1 MFEGF
6 SVIFLTTLVL
16 VLLAVAVIVGLAITR
31 RPADQWQSHLRTQTQ
46 QWSKLE
52 DEGVELDDVHPE
64 DVTLDSMLDA
74 HGTEGS
80 AYLDADHIPGFE
92 HLEDAAEK
100 LEDLQVGD
108 AVKKILRPGEKPGGP
123 ADPWTHGSTEETE
136 LDAWGQPLRMPPPP
150 EDEAPGTTRDD
161 PGTGSEGSGTAR

>member
-6 SVIFLTTLVL
+6 TVIFLTTLVL

-80 AYLDADHIPGFE
+80 AYLDAEHIPGFE
-92 HLEDAAEK
+92 HLEGAAEK
-100 LEDLQVGD
+100 FEDLQVGD
-108 AVKKILRPGEKPGGP
+108 AVKKVLRPGEKPGDRG
-123 ADPWTHGSTEETE
+123 DPWAHGSSEETE
-136 LDAWGQPLRMPPPP
+136 LDASGRPLRMPPPP
-150 EDEAPGTTRDD
+150 GDEPLGTTRDVPD
-161 PGTGSEGSGTAR
+161 TGSESSGTAR

>member
-6 SVIFLTTLVL
+6 SVILLTTLAL

-31 RPADQWQSHLRTQTQ
+31 RPADQWQSHLRNQTQ
-46 QWSKLE
+46 QWTKLE

-64 DVTLDSMLDA
+64 DVSLGSMFDA

-80 AYLDADHIPGFE
+80 AYLDAEHIPGFE
-92 HLEDAAEK
+92 HLEDAAVR

-108 AVKKILRPGEKPGGP
+108 AVKKVLRPGERSGTSE
-123 ADPWTHGSTEETE
+123 DPWAHGSSTGSE
-136 LDAWGQPLRMPPPP
+136 LDATGAPLRMPPPP
-150 EDEAPGTTRDD
+150 EDDRPG
-161 PGTGSEGSGTAR
+161 PGEPDGAH